1 MRYPEKDA
9 IIRPQGAIGEKGMD
23 IETLHREMEELQ
35 QENEQLRRGYAS
47 LSQRLIGL
55 RMLQHI
61 TLDLVTELDVDRLL
75 KRILRSAIHAV
86 EGTAGALLLLE
97 PDSKELVF
105 AVVEGGG
112 GAALEGRRMPQGK
125 GIAGWVVSNREL
137 LIVSDVQQDERFFGE
152 ISAGVDFEV
161 RSLICA
167 PLIAKGEVIGV
178 VQVLNKA
185 HGAQF
190 DDDDLDLMGS
200 FAAQSATA
208 IENARLYQELR
219 RERDRIIAVEEEI
232 RRRLARDLHD
242 GPAQL
247 LAAIIVN
254 IEFVQK
260 LLELEPQKVLG
271 ELDNLIPLA
280 QKALRQLR
288 TLLFDL
294 RPVILETQ
302 GLAPA
307 LESYVRRQEE
317 AGDLHY
323 HLGVHNF
330 EGRLVSQAERAIFG
344 IVQEAVG
351 NVRKHARA
359 QNVWITVSSE
369 GQQLLVEIRDDGCG
383 FDVAQTTAEYDQRGS
398 LGMLNMQERAE
409 VIDGRLLINSRAGV
423 GTAVTLM
430 ARLAPLRPS

>member
-1 MRYPEKDA
+1 
-9 IIRPQGAIGEKGMD
+9 
-23 IETLHREMEELQ
+23 
-35 QENEQLRRGYAS
+35 
-47 LSQRLIGL
+47 
-55 RMLQHI
+55 
-61 TLDLVTELDVDRLL
+61 
-75 KRILRSAIHAV
+75 
-86 EGTAGALLLLE
+86 
-97 PDSKELVF
+97 
-105 AVVEGGG
+105 
-112 GAALEGRRMPQGK
+112 
-125 GIAGWVVSNREL
+125 VSNREL